1 MFCFLPRSRAS
12 KLGSVQRAAPVPD
25 ALLRPSARA
34 LLCCFVLLPPGGA
47 APWDWAG
54 LGMPEGVISSR
65 VRRGAGR
72 TKASGFVKPMAAARL
87 SHAKLPAA
95 RANAPGPRHLP
106 CTDTAVLS
114 LANVLSSAGAFSP
127 RWPQWLRRS
136 PGSVL
141 GCFGVP
147 LVPPAP
153 GAPAPALLRA
163 SWSPAAH
170 CCKHR
175 VSGFVKLV
183 GAAFNELLYSPG
195 ARMCL

>member
-34 LLCCFVLLPPGGA
+34 LLCCFVLLPPRGG
-47 APWDWAG
+47 WLHGAG

-72 TKASGFVKPMAAARL
+72 TKASGFTKPMAAARL

-106 CTDTAVLS
+106 CADTAVLS
-114 LANVLSSAGAFSP
+114 PRDVLSSAGAFSP
-127 RWPQWLRRS
+127 RWPQVAEEESWQR
-136 PGSVL
+136 GVL
-141 GCFGVP
+141 GCRWFP
-147 LVPPAP
+147 LLRGLLPQPCPGPA
-153 GAPAPALLRA
+153 GALLRA
-163 SWSPAAH
+163 A
-170 CCKHR
+170 
-175 VSGFVKLV
+175 VSTGF
-183 GAAFNELLYSPG
+183 
-195 ARMCL
+195 